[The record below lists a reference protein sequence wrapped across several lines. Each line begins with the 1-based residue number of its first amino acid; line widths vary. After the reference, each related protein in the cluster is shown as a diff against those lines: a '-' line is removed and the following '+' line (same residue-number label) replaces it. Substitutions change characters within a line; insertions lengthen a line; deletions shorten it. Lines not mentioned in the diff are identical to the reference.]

1 MITHPLVKATF
12 MLLFPLSIYSQSPQG
27 DSAFIVQNFNKMERM
42 VTMRDGIR
50 LFTSIYIP
58 KDQAEKYPILMERTP
73 YSCSPYGENK
83 YPTRRIGPNP
93 TLMREKY
100 IFVYQDVR
108 GRYKSEG
115 NFEEMTPAKDQKKS
129 T

>member
-1 MITHPLVKATF
+1 MMNHPLVTATLL
-12 MLLFPLSIYSQSPQG
+12 LLFPLSIYSQSSQG

-58 KDQAEKYPILMERTP
+58 KDQGEKYPILMERTP

-83 YPTRRIGPNP
+83 FPARRLGPNP
-93 TLMREKY
+93 SLLHEK
-100 IFVYQDVR
+100 
-108 GRYKSEG
+108 
-115 NFEEMTPAKDQKKS
+115 
-129 T
+129 